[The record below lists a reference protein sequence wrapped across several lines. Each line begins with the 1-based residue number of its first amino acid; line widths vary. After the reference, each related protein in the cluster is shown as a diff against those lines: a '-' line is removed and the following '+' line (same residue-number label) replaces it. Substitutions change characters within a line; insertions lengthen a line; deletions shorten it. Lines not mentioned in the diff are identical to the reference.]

1 MRKRSLWSLTF
12 VIALLTMTLGAAFA
26 ATDPLIPPG
35 VPTPDPN
42 QPFCVD
48 WAVPSTETPSPAVQ
62 KVMDQL
68 TAETGKPTV
77 VTRIAAE
84 RCFNTRAEFDQ
95 FTQSGEAAYP
105 PGLSGPT
112 TTLDNSF

>member
-1 MRKRSLWSLTF
+1 MRKRSLWSLTL
-12 VIALLTMTLGAAFA
+12 ILALLTVTLGATSA

-48 WAVPSTETPSPAVQ
+48 WAVPDTATPAPSVQ

-84 RCFNTRAEFDQ
+84 RCFDTRAEFDQ

-105 PGLSGPT
+105 PGLSGST
-112 TTLDNSF
+112 TAVTS